1 MERLARL
8 FLSNINYDFRQDL
21 KMQVTGSEILAVNY
35 VVNSSMSSL
44 LCAIVRKYFCVILH
58 NLLSSEKRKTNI
70 VES

>member
-44 LCAIVRKYFCVILH
+44 LCVCVS
-58 NLLSSEKRKTNI
+58 LL
-70 VES
+70 